1 MRMRIL
7 RATCYAIAIL
17 VVLSTEGVAQQTT
30 TPTDTSTIV
39 GCLTR
44 GDREGFFNLRE
55 EGTGFLITV
64 TDSNQLSQYS
74 NNNEVRLTGR
84 LVRQGGIDVF
94 QVQNVER
101 LGANCQVSLNP
112 EGFRRAVG
120 RGLYGVHGGM
130 GFDHELIYLGA
141 QAQIGPVFRN
151 LWLRPSYDLGLGEV
165 TTINSFALHF
175 SYFLPVVARESRNP
189 DNYWNFYV
197 GAGPA
202 FHLVR
207 QDFDIDD
214 FRDVGVV
221 RSPDEEDR
229 DFGDWDSDGGLDFLF
244 GVAGSSGFFAELRAG
259 AYGSPPVRFIVGY
272 NFR

>member
-1 MRMRIL
+1 M
-7 RATCYAIAIL
+7 AIL
-17 VVLSTEGVAQQTT
+17 TAILAVPATDGMAQQTA

-44 GDREGFFNLRE
+44 SDRAGFYNLRE

-64 TDSNQLSQYS
+64 TDGDELEPYS

-84 LVRQGGIDVF
+84 LVRQGGLDVF
-94 QVQNVER
+94 QVDNVER
-101 LGANCQVSLNP
+101 LATNCQISLNV

-120 RGLYGVHGGM
+120 RALYGIHGGF
-130 GFDHELIYLGA
+130 GFDHELIYMGA
-141 QAQIGPVFRN
+141 QAQVGPVISN
-151 LWLRPSYDLGLGEV
+151 LWLRPTYEFGVGEV
-165 TTINSFALHF
+165 TKLNSFALHF
-175 SYFLPVVARESRNP
+175 SYFLPIVARESRNP
-189 DNYWNFYV
+189 DNFWNFYI

-207 QDFDIDD
+207 QDFDEED
-214 FRDVGVV
+214 FRDVNVIPVPGQ
-221 RSPDEEDR
+221 EA
-229 DFGDWDSDGGLDFLF
+229 DFGDWDSNGGLDFFF
-244 GVAGSSGFFAELRAG
+244 GAASGTGFFLELKAG